1 MTLITVK
8 NLEVYYPI
16 YGGILRTVQG
26 YTNAVDNVSFELYE
40 EEILA
45 IVGESGSGKTT
56 LARAIA
62 GLVKPTS
69 GEIIFHG
76 NHTLQMIFQDPG
88 GALNPRQKI
97 LDAFMEPLLYFKL
110 VKNKTEAL
118 AKAESVI
125 DLLGMEK
132 SMLNRYPHAFSL
144 GQKQRL
150 ALGRALMIDPKII
163 LCDEPVSALDVSVQA
178 QILTLILKLK
188 KELKLSFLFIT
199 HDLTV
204 VKSIADRVMVMNGGK
219 VVESKKTAELFND
232 PKNEYTQALLSAIP
246 GKNYF

>member
-1 MTLITVK
+1 MTLISVK
-8 NLEVYYPI
+8 NLEVAYPI
-16 YGGILRTVQG
+16 YGGLFRTVKG
-26 YTNAVDNVSFELYE
+26 TFKAVDDVSFDLFE

-45 IVGESGSGKTT
+45 VVGESGSGKTT

-62 GLVKPTS
+62 GLVKPTG
-69 GEIIFHG
+69 GEIVFHG
-76 NHTLQMIFQDPG
+76 KHTLQMIFQDPG

-97 LDAFMEPLLYFKL
+97 VQAFTEPLLYFNL
-110 VKNKTEAL
+110 VKNYDEAL
-118 AKAESVI
+118 DKAEKVI
-125 DLLGMEK
+125 ELLGMDK

-178 QILTLILKLK
+178 QILNLILKLK
-188 KELKLSFLFIT
+188 RELKLSFLFIT

-204 VKSIADRVMVMNGGK
+204 VKAIADRVIVMNRGK
-219 VVESKKTAELFND
+219 IVEEEKTAELFLD
-232 PKNEYTQALLSAIP
+232 PRHEYTKALLSAIP